1 MKRGVGLEVL
11 ILMEI
16 EKRKY
21 RRLRRLV
28 EEVEERRIP
37 ASAGK
42 PDLAGKPAGWDDIA
56 AGFPTWVWDET
67 AWGTLPP
74 PPEKSKRVRK

>member
-1 MKRGVGLEVL
+1 VRILKGLRADDFGQNTMKRGVGLEVL
-11 ILMEI
+11 ILMER

-56 AGFPTWVWDET
+56 ADFPT
-67 AWGTLPP
+67 
-74 PPEKSKRVRK
+74 